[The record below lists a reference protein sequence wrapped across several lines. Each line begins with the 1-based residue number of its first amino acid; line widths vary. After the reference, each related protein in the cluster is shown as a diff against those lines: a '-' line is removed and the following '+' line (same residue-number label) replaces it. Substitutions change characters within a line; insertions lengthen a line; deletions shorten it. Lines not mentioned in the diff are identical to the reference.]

1 MSPTLKR
8 IVLAFLLAPLAG
20 VGACWLLMVLFD
32 IPRDVSGAPIYFLI
46 VYMPFFAG
54 PIYAFAWIVGLPA
67 YLVLHLVHRVRTRY
81 FVVLYTLAGGVIM
94 GRFFWSRPQAPTWIL
109 IGALMGVATGV
120 TFARVLLGPP
130 ARPDAP
136 AEEALEGGGR

>member
-20 VGACWLLMVLFD
+20 VGACWLIMVLFD

-54 PIYAFAWIVGLPA
+54 PIYAFAWIVGIPA
-67 YLVLHLVHRVRTRY
+67 YLVVHLVHRVRTRSS
-81 FVVLYTLAGGVIM
+81 VVLYLLTVGVSTV
-94 GRFFWSRPQAPTWIL
+94 RLFAPS
-109 IGALMGVATGV
+109 
-120 TFARVLLGPP
+120 P
-130 ARPDAP
+130 
-136 AEEALEGGGR
+136 